1 MSLTARFIP
10 AVLALTA
17 LAAVE
22 SRAQA
27 RAQRSAEA
35 QAGAPRRL
43 SFDLAAGVMRYGPH
57 ARAGVELAGRAWPV
71 AFRLDGLFG
80 PAPAHEVPGGA
91 FVSATAGVVV
101 PIRPEARLSPYLLGG
116 AGVSLSRHLAPRL
129 GLAGGAGMR
138 LRLGRLTAFADARV
152 QPRAG
157 VPLSIGVRF

>member
-1 MSLTARFIP
+1 MSLTARLIG
-10 AVLALTA
+10 AALALTA

-27 RAQRSAEA
+27 RARPGAEA
-35 QAGAPRRL
+35 QAEAPPRL
-43 SFDLAAGVMRYGPH
+43 SFDLAAGVMKYGAH
-57 ARAGVELAGRAWPV
+57 TRAGMELAGRAWPV
-71 AFRLDGLFG
+71 ALRLDGLLG
-80 PAPAHEVPGGA
+80 LAPAHEVGRT
-91 FVSATAGVVV
+91 FVSATAGLVV

-116 AGVSLSRHLAPRL
+116 AGVSLSRHLAPGL

-138 LRLGRLTAFADARV
+138 LRLGNLTAFADARV